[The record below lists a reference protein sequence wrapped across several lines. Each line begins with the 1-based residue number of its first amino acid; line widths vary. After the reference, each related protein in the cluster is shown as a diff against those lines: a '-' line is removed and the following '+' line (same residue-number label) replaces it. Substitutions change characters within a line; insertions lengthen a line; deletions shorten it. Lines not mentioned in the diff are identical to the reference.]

1 MPKVIIIGAGIG
13 GLTAAIAF
21 QQQGFSVKV
30 YEKTSQLSNIGGA
43 FIIYCHG
50 TRILQKLG
58 LQYIIDSFYTD
69 VQNFIC
75 IDQSEILMNSSFEK
89 FYSNCGGFLLP
100 MSRTDLQFKLLESIP
115 SDNLYM
121 GHKCVKI
128 TQDEEKVKVYFEN
141 GVEDEADILIG
152 ADGIYS
158 TVRDSVTSSHV
169 QYTGICFWGGILKDK
184 YCIDIPKKT
193 LVNIL
198 GENKISWIVPLS
210 HNRQMWYIAHRMP
223 EENLVRG
230 SDKIAQLPTFCSNWN
245 KYIDQILV
253 APQDEYNFALPVYEI
268 SSIDRWTKGR
278 IALIGDAAHAFGP
291 VIGQGCSLAM
301 EDAYI
306 LASCISNSSQNISQ
320 GLEQYEF
327 IRKSIVSELHGFE
340 NKQQTMRITNNPLFI
355 QQRNQI
361 ISSSPVEKLLE
372 PIANLINPTIFQ
384 QQVDAS
390 KILTL

>member
-1 MPKVIIIGAGIG
+1 
-13 GLTAAIAF
+13 
-21 QQQGFSVKV
+21 
-30 YEKTSQLSNIGGA
+30 
-43 FIIYCHG
+43 
-50 TRILQKLG
+50 
-58 LQYIIDSFYTD
+58 
-69 VQNFIC
+69 
-75 IDQSEILMNSSFEK
+75 
-89 FYSNCGGFLLP
+89 
-100 MSRTDLQFKLLESIP
+100 
-115 SDNLYM
+115 
-121 GHKCVKI
+121 
-128 TQDEEKVKVYFEN
+128 
-141 GVEDEADILIG
+141 
-152 ADGIYS
+152 
-158 TVRDSVTSSHV
+158 
-169 QYTGICFWGGILKDK
+169 
-184 YCIDIPKKT
+184 
-193 LVNIL
+193 
-198 GENKISWIVPLS
+198 
-210 HNRQMWYIAHRMP
+210 MWYIAHRMP